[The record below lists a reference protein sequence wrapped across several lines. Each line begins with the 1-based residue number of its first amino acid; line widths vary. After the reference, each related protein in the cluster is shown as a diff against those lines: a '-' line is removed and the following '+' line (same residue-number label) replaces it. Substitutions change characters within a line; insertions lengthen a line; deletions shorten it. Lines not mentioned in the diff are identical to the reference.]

1 MSAMFLAMVWHAR
14 RRQDAL
20 GIAERHGKQLESTLE
35 REEQFL
41 HDASH
46 ELRTPVTI
54 ARGHLEMLARTN
66 GKGSQGIDVALDEL
80 DRMERILEHLLLLAR
95 ADQPDFLELEE
106 IELDHFL
113 EDVFMRWSEIAPRN
127 WLLGELAPGTLRA
140 DPEQLRIALD
150 ALLENAVKY
159 TGPGDGIE
167 LSSRSTGTKVVIE
180 VDDEGIGVPDEAL
193 DRIFERF
200 ARADPARTRTA
211 GGVGLGLAIVDT
223 IVKAHGGRSLV
234 SRKPHGSVFGIQLPG
249 FMVASPS
256 RPSAP
261 SRGVGATLK

>member
-1 MSAMFLAMVWHAR
+1 MFIAMVWHAR
-14 RRQDAL
+14 RRQEAV
-20 GIAERHGKQLESTLE
+20 GIAEQHAEHLESTLE

-54 ARGHLEMLARTN
+54 ARGHLEMLGRSNSRNSAE
-66 GKGSQGIDVALDEL
+66 IDVALDEL
-80 DRMERILEHLLLLAR
+80 SRMERILDRLLLLAR
-95 ADQPDFLELEE
+95 ADPPDFLELEQV
-106 IELDHFL
+106 ELDHFL

-127 WLLGELAPGTLRA
+127 WRLGALAHGTLRA

-159 TGPGDGIE
+159 SEAGDPIE
-167 LSSRSTGTKVVIE
+167 LSSRATGDKVVIE

-193 DRIFERF
+193 TRIFERF
-200 ARADPARTRTA
+200 ARSDPARTRTA

-223 IVKAHGGRSLV
+223 IVKAHGGRPLA
-234 SRKPHGSVFGIQLPG
+234 SRKPQGSVFGIQLPG
-249 FMVASPS
+249 FTPAWPSVQSAVARTP
-256 RPSAP
+256 
-261 SRGVGATLK
+261 GAALK